1 MEPTTPT
8 PNQETSPMSTPIL
21 LPVISPVQ
29 ADENGRGN
37 LAGYRAT
44 CACGLEMTSTM
55 LSSLQLDLA
64 QHATWHLSKAGQAA
78 DARRELRRTPGW
90 TDGITTDDEALEA
103 LAYARGEA

>member
-1 MEPTTPT
+1 
-8 PNQETSPMSTPIL
+8 MSTPIL

-64 QHATWHLSKAGQAA
+64 QHATWHLSKAG
-78 DARRELRRTPGW
+78 W